1 VRKTYS
7 AHRNFE
13 AKTDRIEKAVE
24 LISRKHVSPE
34 SEGAFAVYSQSD
46 NGHYRVTLVSC
57 ECDDF
62 HFNTDICKHQWASW
76 GANAAQFVIRIRNSH
91 TIGELEAWAAQFADL
106 VCSVPDT
113 FLAVVREE
121 YRKRLGVIYQ
131 STSKRRA
138 S

>member
-13 AKTDRIEKAVE
+13 PKSDRIEKAIE

-34 SEGAFAVYSQSD
+34 SEGSFAVYSQSE

-57 ECDDF
+57 ECEDF
-62 HFNTDICKHQWASW
+62 HFNTPMCKHQWASW
-76 GANAAQFVIRIRNSH
+76 GANAAQFIIRIRSAYSLV
-91 TIGELEAWAAQFADL
+91 ELEGWAAQFADL
-106 VCSVPDT
+106 LCNVPDN

-121 YRKRLGVIYQ
+121 YRKRLAFIYQ
-131 STSKRRA
+131 STSKRSA

>member
-34 SEGAFAVYSQSD
+34 SEGSFAVYSQSE

-62 HFNTDICKHQWASW
+62 HFNTDLCKHQWASW
-76 GANAAQFVIRIRNSH
+76 GANAAQFIIRIRNSH

-106 VCSVPDT
+106 LCSVPEN

-121 YRKRLGVIYQ
+121 YRKRLGVSYQ